1 MNRRDLFDRVVA
13 ALNDAALNDGL
24 WPSTSRLIDEAVGI
38 KGNALLVTE
47 GPEHDA
53 RVLFAAAH
61 YRGQRREDLEL
72 DYLENYHLWDERI
85 PRLRRLPNNKVTHVT
100 GLYSERELKTSRSY
114 NEFSPRSGG
123 RNSLNVR
130 LRGPNGSHITWV
142 ILDPVRADWQDAQV
156 GMIERLLP
164 HVRSFVH
171 IRQSLSFASALGS
184 TFGELLEQTSLGVI
198 YLNRRGRVAHT
209 NDRARQLLLRQNGLW
224 AEDGFLHAWLPAD
237 DVHLKRLVVAALPT
251 RSGQTSGGSLLV
263 RHPSI
268 VPGLTLHVLPV
279 TVRQQES
286 GALDLGALVLID
298 LPERPPGI
306 NAGLVGSALGLT
318 PAESRVAVQLAE
330 GMTVPDIAFETRRAE
345 SSIRS
350 HLKRI
355 HHKLGISRRA
365 DLVRLVLA
373 APRHAASEH
382 GP

>member
-1 MNRRDLFDRVVA
+1 M
-13 ALNDAALNDGL
+13 
-24 WPSTSRLIDEAVGI
+24 
-38 KGNALLVTE
+38 
-47 GPEHDA
+47 
-53 RVLFAAAH
+53 
-61 YRGQRREDLEL
+61 
-72 DYLENYHLWDERI
+72 
-85 PRLRRLPNNKVTHVT
+85 
-100 GLYSERELKTSRSY
+100 
-114 NEFSPRSGG
+114 
-123 RNSLNVR
+123 
-130 LRGPNGSHITWV
+130 
-142 ILDPVRADWQDAQV
+142 
-156 GMIERLLP
+156 
-164 HVRSFVH
+164 
-171 IRQSLSFASALGS
+171 
-184 TFGELLEQTSLGVI
+184 
-198 YLNRRGRVAHT
+198 
-209 NDRARQLLLRQNGLW
+209 
-224 AEDGFLHAWLPAD
+224 
-237 DVHLKRLVVAALPT
+237 
-251 RSGQTSGGSLLV
+251 
-263 RHPSI
+263 
-268 VPGLTLHVLPV
+268 PGLTLHVLPV

>member
-100 GLYSERELKTSRSY
+100 GLYSQRELKTSRSY

-198 YLNRRGRVAHT
+198 YLNRRGRVAQPMT
-209 NDRARQLLLRQNGLW
+209 ARDNSSSGKTACGLRM
-224 AEDGFLHAWLPAD
+224 GFCMHGCPPMTFTSNAWW
-237 DVHLKRLVVAALPT
+237 
-251 RSGQTSGGSLLV
+251 S
-263 RHPSI
+263 
-268 VPGLTLHVLPV
+268 
-279 TVRQQES
+279 
-286 GALDLGALVLID
+286 
-298 LPERPPGI
+298 RPCP
-306 NAGLVGSALGLT
+306 
-318 PAESRVAVQLAE
+318 
-330 GMTVPDIAFETRRAE
+330 
-345 SSIRS
+345 
-350 HLKRI
+350 
-355 HHKLGISRRA
+355 
-365 DLVRLVLA
+365 
-373 APRHAASEH
+373 HAAGRPAVALCSS
-382 GP
+382 GTLPLCRD